1 MTSTNFAPWS
11 RSSRTR
17 GDGRRVGAPMAEVI
31 ADVLQRPAFAEQSC
45 GTGMAQRVRSMM
57 PSPGT
62 GGQQR
67 GTGDVPQPGAR
78 DRPVRGE
85 RGEKDLSPPHL
96 RADARDVAQQRPTD
110 LLRQRVPLDVV

>member
-1 MTSTNFAPWS
+1 
-11 RSSRTR
+11 
-17 GDGRRVGAPMAEVI
+17 
-31 ADVLQRPAFAEQSC
+31 
-45 GTGMAQRVRSMM
+45 MAQRVRSMM

-110 LLRQRVPLDVV
+110 LLRQRVPLDVVALGPTHANDLLLPVQIIQRQTRHFADAKPVSALI

>member
-1 MTSTNFAPWS
+1 MWQS
-11 RSSRTR
+11 RWPASSQPSQVETGDFTQAREVDLSV
-17 GDGRRVGAPMAEVI
+17 DGRRVGAPMAEVI
-31 ADVLQRPAFAEQSC
+31 ADVLQRPAFAEQSY

-96 RADARDVAQQRPTD
+96 R
-110 LLRQRVPLDVV
+110 